1 MRPEAIEQARERQG
15 VVPLPDLGSHAVR
28 DAPGRGLR
36 RVQLR
41 AYLAETQPYDVPA
54 QLASLLVTH
63 REGWWLRAGSAL
75 WAYDVAGPPEDLE
88 VAIEL
93 SSELVVRPPVRARRL
108 SPSVLAGTRVVAGS
122 PVVALEI
129 AAIQWAHRRPHT
141 EVVRL
146 IEKLLRE
153 RRTTVVRLRSR
164 LGRGI
169 AGSTAVRRALDE
181 LLGGSLDRDVREL
194 KRALERLGVTGLE
207 CEVRFVS
214 ATGASAYADLL
225 HRPTMTLIE
234 VDGVLDHAAPDR
246 FLTDRRR
253 DRWMLRDHG
262 ARTLRVDLREVRR
275 DVDALAR
282 ELAGFL
288 LPAAA

>member
-1 MRPEAIEQARERQG
+1 
-15 VVPLPDLGSHAVR
+15 
-28 DAPGRGLR
+28 
-36 RVQLR
+36 VQVR

-63 REGWWLRAGSAL
+63 QGGWWLRAGSGL
-75 WAYDVAGPPEDLE
+75 WAYDVAEPPEHLE
-88 VAIEL
+88 VAITL
-93 SSELVVRPPVRARRL
+93 SSELVMRPPVAVRRL

-122 PVVALEI
+122 PVVALEV
-129 AAIQWAHRRPHT
+129 AAIQWAHRRPHDD
-141 EVVRL
+141 VVRL
-146 IEKLLRE
+146 VEKLLRE

-169 AGSTAVRRALDE
+169 AGSTAVRRALAE

-214 ATGASAYADLL
+214 VSGASAYADLL
-225 HRPTMTLIE
+225 HRPTMTVIE
-234 VDGVLDHAAPDR
+234 VDGVLDHAALDR

-262 ARTLRVDLREVRR
+262 ARTIRVDAREVRR

-282 ELAGFL
+282 ELVVFL